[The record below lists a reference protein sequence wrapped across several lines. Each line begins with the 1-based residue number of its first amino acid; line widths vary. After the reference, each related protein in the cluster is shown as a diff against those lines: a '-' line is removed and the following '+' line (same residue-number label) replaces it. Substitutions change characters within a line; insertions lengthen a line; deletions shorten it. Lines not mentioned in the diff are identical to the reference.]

1 MGTLKLCR
9 DRQAQNP
16 FFLEGL
22 SVSVYT
28 LEELCYAIESN
39 LFLLD
44 EKWIGTSLFQWLEKE
59 LGEADL
65 TAHLKNSYRKSKDVY
80 ECAELILSASGFYT
94 VERLRQIDEMLTRMR
109 GKSPMERRKM
119 KADYFLSEKKY
130 RHAAYGYLELL
141 QQENLIYMTEEL
153 QGGILHNLGVA
164 YAASVFV
171 SGSGRN
177 VCSSLSEKQIREE
190 PVLLSYAM
198 NYVPGGEVL
207 GNLEPEIILVR

>member
-1 MGTLKLCR
+1 MKLCR

-153 QGGILHNLGVA
+153 QGGILRQSGRGIC
-164 YAASVFV
+164 ASVFV

-177 VCSSLSEKQIREE
+177 VCSSLSEKQIRAE
-190 PVLLSYAM
+190 PVLLSVCYELCA
-198 NYVPGGEVL
+198 GG
-207 GNLEPEIILVR
+207 

>member
-153 QGGILHNLGVA
+153 QGESCTIWAWHMRVCFCFRKRQKCLQQLIRKTDQSRAGIVICML
-164 YAASVFV
+164 
-171 SGSGRN
+171 
-177 VCSSLSEKQIREE
+177 
-190 PVLLSYAM
+190 
-198 NYVPGGEVL
+198 
-207 GNLEPEIILVR
+207 

>member
-130 RHAAYGYLELL
+130 RHAAYGYAAAGKSDL
-141 QQENLIYMTEEL
+141 YDRGTA
-153 QGGILHNLGVA
+153 GGNPAQSGRGIC
-164 YAASVFV
+164 ASVFV

-190 PVLLSYAM
+190 PVLLSLCYELCA
-198 NYVPGGEVL
+198 GG
-207 GNLEPEIILVR
+207 

>member
-153 QGGILHNLGVA
+153 QGGNPAQSGRGIC
-164 YAASVFV
+164 ASVFV

-190 PVLLSYAM
+190 PVLLSVCYELCA
-198 NYVPGGEVL
+198 GG
-207 GNLEPEIILVR
+207 